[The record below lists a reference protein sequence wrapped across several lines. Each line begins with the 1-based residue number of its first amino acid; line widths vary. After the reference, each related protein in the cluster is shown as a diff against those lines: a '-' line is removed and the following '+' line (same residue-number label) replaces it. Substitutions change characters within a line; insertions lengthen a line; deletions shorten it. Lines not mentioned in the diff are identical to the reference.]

1 MPVSGLPDAA
11 ETTLDALL
19 QKNVV
24 SSWKITGDR
33 NNSTVFILRLTAQSS
48 DFNSQPLNLRT
59 VHYRK
64 KPPSQVLRDKRR
76 AEERIA
82 AMKHQQPQMNNG
94 QQQGH
99 KQASEFREHYAE
111 FLPSADKESQQSK
124 NTESSQHSLLDDRQ
138 ARAKNGDV
146 SDCVDMTSKCE
157 SVSVPIE
164 TVLGLSD
171 TQTGEIKT
179 SEKFDY
185 LSEASVTELSLAEN
199 KSPDT
204 SVSFSDEYCNHTND
218 RGYAA
223 SDKYC
228 NHTNDRGYAAFH
240 EELHPDG
247 IRGKLSGLSDKSVQR
262 RITNLSRNKTIEKV
276 TLHRC
281 WNRDTLVCESDDFFF
296 HFDLKK
302 RILQHWFVKQD
313 CRKMTALENEA
324 VFAVTNWASED
335 TSKST
340 EELEFLSCCLLTVTT
355 VARQYFHAV
364 WNFDFCTHSVIKL
377 VQCGISVLKWLVF
390 LL

>member
-1 MPVSGLPDAA
+1 MPVSGLPVAA
-11 ETTLDALL
+11 EITLDALL

-48 DFNSQPLNLRT
+48 DINSQPLSLRT

-99 KQASEFREHYAE
+99 KQASEFRENYAE
-111 FLPSADKESQQSK
+111 ILPAADKESQPSK

-138 ARAKNGDV
+138 ARTKSGDV
-146 SDCVDMTSKCE
+146 SDCVDMSSKCE

-164 TVLGLSD
+164 TVLSMSD
-171 TQTGEIKT
+171 TQTGQIQT

-185 LSEASVTELSLAEN
+185 LSEASATELSLAEN

-204 SVSFSDEYCNHTND
+204 SVSFSDEYCN
-218 RGYAA
+218 R
-223 SDKYC
+223 
-228 NHTNDRGYAAFH
+228 TNDRGYAAFH
-240 EELHPDG
+240 EELHPDV

-262 RITNLSRNKTIEKV
+262 RITNLSRSETIEKV
-276 TLHRC
+276 ALHRC
-281 WNRDTLVCESDDFFF
+281 WNRETLVCESDDLIFQ
-296 HFDLKK
+296 FDLKK
-302 RILQHWFVKQD
+302 RILHHWFVKQD

-324 VFAVTNWASED
+324 VFVVTNWAWED
-335 TSKST
+335 TAKYT

-355 VARQYFHAV
+355 VARQYFYAV
-364 WNFDFCTHSVIKL
+364 
-377 VQCGISVLKWLVF
+377 
-390 LL
+390 

>member
-1 MPVSGLPDAA
+1 MPVSGLPVAA
-11 ETTLDALL
+11 EITLDALL

-33 NNSTVFILRLTAQSS
+33 NNSTVSILRLTAQSS
-48 DFNSQPLNLRT
+48 DINSQPLSLRT

-99 KQASEFREHYAE
+99 KQASEIRENYDE
-111 FLPSADKESQQSK
+111 FLPTADKESRQRK
-124 NTESSQHSLLDDRQ
+124 NTESSQHSLLDDSQ
-138 ARAKNGDV
+138 TRAKSGDG

-157 SVSVPIE
+157 SVFVPIE

-185 LSEASVTELSLAEN
+185 LSEASVTELLLAEN

-218 RGYAA
+218 KG
-223 SDKYC
+223 
-228 NHTNDRGYAAFH
+228 
-240 EELHPDG
+240 
-247 IRGKLSGLSDKSVQR
+247 
-262 RITNLSRNKTIEKV
+262 
-276 TLHRC
+276 
-281 WNRDTLVCESDDFFF
+281 
-296 HFDLKK
+296 
-302 RILQHWFVKQD
+302 
-313 CRKMTALENEA
+313 
-324 VFAVTNWASED
+324 
-335 TSKST
+335 
-340 EELEFLSCCLLTVTT
+340 
-355 VARQYFHAV
+355 
-364 WNFDFCTHSVIKL
+364 
-377 VQCGISVLKWLVF
+377 
-390 LL
+390 

>member
-1 MPVSGLPDAA
+1 M
-11 ETTLDALL
+11 
-19 QKNVV
+19 
-24 SSWKITGDR
+24 
-33 NNSTVFILRLTAQSS
+33 FILRLTAQSS
-48 DFNSQPLNLRT
+48 DINSQPLSLRT

-64 KPPSQVLRDKRR
+64 KPLSQVLRDKRK

-99 KQASEFREHYAE
+99 KQASEFRENYVE
-111 FLPSADKESQQSK
+111 FLPTADKESQQSK
-124 NTESSQHSLLDDRQ
+124 NTESSQHSLLDDSQ
-138 ARAKNGDV
+138 AHAKSGDV
-146 SDCVDMTSKCE
+146 SDCVDMTSNCK

-171 TQTGEIKT
+171 TQTGERKP

-185 LSEASVTELSLAEN
+185 FSEASVTELSLAKN

-223 SDKYC
+223 FY
-228 NHTNDRGYAAFH
+228 
-240 EELHPDG
+240 EELHPDV

-276 TLHRC
+276 ALHRC
-281 WNRDTLVCESDDFFF
+281 WNRETLVCESDDFIFQ
-296 HFDLKK
+296 FDLKK
-302 RILQHWFVKQD
+302 CIMQHWFVKQD
-313 CRKMTALENEA
+313 CRKMTARENEA
-324 VFAVTNWASED
+324 VFVVTDWASGD
-335 TSKST
+335 TSKYT
-340 EELEFLSCCLLTVTT
+340 QELEFLSCCLLTVTS
-355 VARQYFHAV
+355 VALQYFHAV

-377 VQCGISVLKWLVF
+377 VQCGILVLKWLV
-390 LL
+390 LLLWHGLHGTYELFHPRFDFVFMIESLLHNFSVTPSPFPHIVMGL